1 MEVKTTKKAALMGV
15 AGSNNAFSLS
25 LYNLKAYAYNDPLI
39 RKNWNIS
46 VIQHPL
52 IGHPDQF
59 EKKTQQHTEMLV
71 EEKPDVVG
79 FSCYM
84 WNVKYFR
91 LLAEKLKVAIPTV
104 KIVFGGPEMSRDYVT
119 EGNYDD
125 FPMDFC
131 ISGEGEITF
140 WELLK
145 NITTGSPELHAINGL
160 AHRESIEHPFLC
172 NEKRETLQSLLDIP
186 SPFLVG
192 VVDDEVLFRKMVEAN
207 IETQRGCNLRCSYCI
222 YHKDMKRISYS
233 EVDRVIDEVRYVI
246 NKGVKRIRFVD
257 ANFSS
262 NMDYAK
268 TVMKG
273 LIKNQFETRMFFELI
288 PGFIDEEL
296 AALFAEF
303 NKLYP
308 WNEITLG
315 IGVQTINLEVLKRMR
330 RAIRMSKFEKTF
342 ELLQKYNLYAKID
355 LIIGLPG
362 EDIVSIE
369 NTLEYMLEKLSGSQS
384 HLLCCHI
391 MRGLP
396 GTELLDIAKEFE
408 MQFTSEFEPHELF
421 ESSILPRQDMLKCL
435 RRTAVIF
442 RLVNHSGWANRE
454 FIYDRRSENTNI
466 RDSFM
471 DARQRLDIS
480 NLGLVDFIIDGL
492 LEHLDDSSD
501 FKQERFPY
509 AENWWWSLSKVV
521 VKDSWILEY
530 LSNLTPSDNPLYNP
544 STVDL
549 PLESLAK

>member
-1 MEVKTTKKAALMGV
+1 M
-15 AGSNNAFSLS
+15 
-25 LYNLKAYAYNDPLI
+25 
-39 RKNWNIS
+39 
-46 VIQHPL
+46 
-52 IGHPDQF
+52 
-59 EKKTQQHTEMLV
+59 
-71 EEKPDVVG
+71 
-79 FSCYM
+79 
-84 WNVKYFR
+84 
-91 LLAEKLKVAIPTV
+91 
-104 KIVFGGPEMSRDYVT
+104 
-119 EGNYDD
+119 
-125 FPMDFC
+125 
-131 ISGEGEITF
+131 
-140 WELLK
+140 
-145 NITTGSPELHAINGL
+145 
-160 AHRESIEHPFLC
+160 
-172 NEKRETLQSLLDIP
+172 
-186 SPFLVG
+186 
-192 VVDDEVLFRKMVEAN
+192 
-207 IETQRGCNLRCSYCI
+207 
-222 YHKDMKRISYS
+222 
-233 EVDRVIDEVRYVI
+233 DRVIDEVRYVI

-273 LIKNQFETRMFFELI
+273 LIKNQFETRLMFELI

-303 NKLYP
+303 NELYS

-330 RAIRMSKFEKTF
+330 RAIRLSKFEKTF

-369 NTLEYMLEKLSGSQS
+369 NTLEYMLDKLSGSQS

-442 RLVNHSGWANRE
+442 RLVNHTGWANRE
-454 FIYDRRSENTNI
+454 FIHDQRSENTNI

-480 NLGLVDFIIDGL
+480 NLGLVDLIIDGL
-492 LEHLDDSSD
+492 LEHLDVSSN

-509 AENWWWSLSKVV
+509 AENWWWSVSKVV
-521 VKDSWILEY
+521 VRDSWILEY
-530 LSNLTPSDNPLYNP
+530 LSNLTTSD
-544 STVDL
+544 T
-549 PLESLAK
+549 